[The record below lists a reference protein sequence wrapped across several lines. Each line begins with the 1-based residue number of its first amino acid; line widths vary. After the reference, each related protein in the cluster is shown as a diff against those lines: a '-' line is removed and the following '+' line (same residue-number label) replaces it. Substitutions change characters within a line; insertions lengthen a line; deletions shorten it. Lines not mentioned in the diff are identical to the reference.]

1 MKNELEVKR
10 LELIGERFKY
20 SYPETYALIDREF
33 NCDGS
38 DYMVAIQLSE
48 YFTQSFEQMREETQ
62 DEYEDWLCE
71 QEAMLDP
78 PMDKFDYLRR
88 EI

>member
-1 MKNELEVKR
+1 MKNELETKR
-10 LELIGERFKY
+10 LEMIGERFKY
-20 SYPETYALIDREF
+20 SYPETYALIQREF
-33 NCDGS
+33 NCDS
-38 DYMVAIQLSE
+38 SYLVAVQLAE

-78 PMDKFDYLRR
+78 PMDNFDYLRR